1 MICEKFTTKKK
12 RGYLMLQ
19 SLEEWSACQFG
30 RHAPGL
36 ATLRRWARDGLIF
49 PPAQKVGRKWLVEPS
64 AAYLP
69 AGNLVPVLPTAAMLQ
84 RNPLIKRIM
93 ERHNGPAPHLS
104 KPKPAR

>member
-1 MICEKFTTKKK
+1 
-12 RGYLMLQ
+12 MLQ

-69 AGNLVPVLPTAAMLQ
+69 AGNLVPVRPTAAMLQ

-104 KPKPAR
+104 KSKPPR